1 MASAVEIAAAVSE
14 AEEAARVVAVAEG
27 TSPEEEVAKAREAD
41 SLAAGALTMVA
52 EEIHSRPEARGELN
66 EVVLEAPKAE
76 ALEAKAEEV
85 SEDLIEE
92 VSEDRTEEAIEEEVV
107 EALEAQTEEADK
119 QESFEESLAR
129 ALRKR
134 GSREIE
140 LPIN

>member
-1 MASAVEIAAAVSE
+1 MASVVAIAEAVSE
-14 AEEAARVVAVAEG
+14 AEEAILEVAVAEK
-27 TSPEEEVAKAREAD
+27 TSAEEELPKAREAG
-41 SLAAGALTMVA
+41 SLAGGELTVVV
-52 EEIHSRPEARGELN
+52 EEIHSRPGAREELK
-66 EVVLEAPKAE
+66 EVIPEAPKAE
-76 ALEAKAEEV
+76 AIEAQAKEV

-92 VSEDRTEEAIEEEVV
+92 VSEDRTEEAIEVEVV

-129 ALRKR
+129 ALKKR